1 VNTIASSGASSAV
14 PRPRG
19 PLTWIGVLLA
29 ISGSS
34 IEQTCSLEKEKL
46 MASPTTFRSPY
57 ALRLELVRDT
67 ITSHTKLGGKE
78 AGELAEH
85 VLDAL
90 NSIPEKIR

>member
-1 VNTIASSGASSAV
+1 VDRRTVGH
-14 PRPRG
+14 
-19 PLTWIGVLLA
+19 T
-29 ISGSS
+29 
-34 IEQTCSLEKEKL
+34 EQLNRTCSVEKENL
-46 MASPTTFRSPY
+46 MASPTTIRSPY
-57 ALRLELVRDT
+57 ALRVELVRDT